1 MDRDTHN
8 FRFEAKY
15 QVPEKTSGFIEAD
28 IKKFGMQADEHTL
41 AEGGYYVTSLYFDSY
56 DFSDYQDKAG
66 GFLKRKKIRAR
77 IYEPYLDKSE
87 NVWLEIKKRYDI
99 KNTKTRLKL
108 NREQWDE
115 FAQKGPWALLDISK
129 NGEAPKAAAAN
140 EILGDIIR
148 FSLKPKLLVRYWRR
162 PFLNGLKDL
171 RITFDSNLEAC
182 KTSVLEY
189 NGFVERVN
197 KNAVVMEVKF
207 DYLIPFWLKKII
219 KNYNLKRDA
228 FSKYGQSLEAV
239 YKYNPLSR

>member
-15 QVPEKTSGFIEAD
+15 RIPEKIAGFIEAD
-28 IKKFGMQADEHTL
+28 VKKFGMQADEHGS
-41 AEGGYYVTSLYFDSY
+41 ADGGYYVTSLYFDSH
-56 DFSDYQDKAG
+56 DFNDYQEKAG
-66 GFLKRKKIRAR
+66 GFLKRKKVRAR

-87 NVWLEIKKRYDI
+87 NIWLEIKKRYDV

-108 NREQWDE
+108 NREQWSE
-115 FAQKGPWALLDISK
+115 FMQKGPLVLLNISK
-129 NGEAPKAAAAN
+129 SGEISRAAAVN

-148 FSLKPKLLVRYWRR
+148 FSLKPKLVVRYWRR

-182 KTSVLEY
+182 KTAALEY

-197 KNAVVMEVKF
+197 KDGAVMEAKF
-207 DYLIPFWLKKII
+207 DYLMPFWLKGII

-228 FSKYGQSLEAV
+228 FSKYEQSLEAV
-239 YKYNPLSR
+239 YRHNPLAR